1 MGPQESD
8 LTQST
13 WQERVRRETSEAAF
27 FILGISYGASISW
40 VLVTFRT
47 LKIHR
52 LSFCGE
58 GPILYCP
65 LPPL

>member
-13 WQERVRRETSEAAF
+13 GQERVRRGTSEVALF
-27 FILGISYGASISW
+27 VLGISYGASISW
-40 VLVTFRT
+40 VLVTVRT

-58 GPILYCP
+58 DPVLYCP